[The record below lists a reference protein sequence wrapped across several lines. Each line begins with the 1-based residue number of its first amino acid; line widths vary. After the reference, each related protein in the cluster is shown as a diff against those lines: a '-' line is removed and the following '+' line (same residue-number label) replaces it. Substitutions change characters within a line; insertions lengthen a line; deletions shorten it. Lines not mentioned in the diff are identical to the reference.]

1 MCSRTVTDIQM
12 HCRKPQALQ
21 SLGEIKRREMSLGEI
36 KRREMSWTLEKKL
49 AQERPRA
56 GRQLDFCFSCFPMVE
71 LLT

>member
-21 SLGEIKRREMSLGEI
+21 SLGEI

-56 GRQLDFCFSCFPMVE
+56 GRQLDFCFSYFPMVE